1 MCVCVCVCMCVCVC
15 VCVCVCTL
23 VITVKIWT
31 EYLVSLDI
39 VYNWEGAQTQ
49 EGVKERNMVG
59 SSKVRAWGNSVLGE

>member
-1 MCVCVCVCMCVCVC
+1 
-15 VCVCVCTL
+15 VCTL